1 MNPTVSDEAQRL
13 LSDVATDTNT
23 IRTHQDSI
31 SRISDLRREKI
42 VRLRE
47 LRITYREIAAAMHVT
62 EQSVYKVLRDH
73 IADSKQ
79 HRAQ

>member
-13 LSDVATDTNT
+13 LTDVATDTHT
-23 IRTHQDSI
+23 IRNHQDAI
-31 SRISDLRREKI
+31 TRVSDLRREKI

-73 IADSKQ
+73 IAEHKQ
-79 HRAQ
+79 HTEK